1 MPIFWNNLILH
12 LFMFIMAQNLEQKH
26 LKYMRIINWQKL
38 ILVGF
43 IFSIVSCYDLE
54 NETQFGIGSQEYNL
68 AVPLI
73 DSKITLGKL
82 ASDLKGNTSIKID
95 ATGKATVFYNGE
107 VIRRTTAAIFPPFP
121 GLLPI
126 PILDSVWVE
135 EIFDRERYSIKKAV
149 FDGTNIWFT
158 FQNSLPEDINIKLT
172 IPELSKNGQVFTQD
186 FVLKYNNTSPSI
198 LVTEKFSV
206 DEWSLTSVNNSIT
219 FQYQART
226 KSGTPIKLD
235 QAQMNFDLIK
245 FSYLEGYLGYHIFPI
260 EGSSVD
266 VGLFNNWLSGSFS
279 FEDPKITISVQNA
292 FGLPVRSRV
301 NKMALTSITGT
312 NVNLESAFINTGIDF
327 AYPSFS
333 EIGTVKTTD
342 FIFDKTNSNLKEIF
356 NEKTKTIAYDI
367 VALINPDRDTTING
381 YISDGGFFVINVAVE
396 VPLNGSVNNV
406 VLTDTLDIDLADYDE
421 IISAQ
426 FKSITSNDFPA
437 EVKVQAYF
445 LDENGQRL
453 DQLFNNDGIILPPAS
468 PLPDDTTLPGI
479 DKIDF
484 MEFDDARFANI
495 KRAKKLAIVGAIN
508 TIDSENKKSW
518 WIYDNYGIGI
528 KLGAIFKYKQN

>member
-1 MPIFWNNLILH
+1 
-12 LFMFIMAQNLEQKH
+12 
-26 LKYMRIINWQKL
+26 MRIIHWQKL
-38 ILVGF
+38 ILFSF
-43 IFSIVSCYDLE
+43 IFSMSSCYDIE
-54 NETQFGIGSQEYNL
+54 NETQFDIGGREYNL

-73 DSKITLGKL
+73 DSKITLSKL
-82 ASDLKGNTSIKID
+82 ASDLEGNTSIKID
-95 ATGKATVFYNGE
+95 ADGRATVFYNGE
-107 VIRRTTAAIFPPFP
+107 VIRRTASAIFPPFP

-126 PILDSVWVE
+126 PILDSIWVE
-135 EIFDRERYSIKKAV
+135 EIFDRSKYAIKKAV
-149 FDGTNIWFT
+149 FDDTNIWFT
-158 FQNSLPEDINIKLT
+158 FENSLPEDVNIKLT
-172 IPELSKNGQVFTQD
+172 IPELSKNGQIFSKD
-186 FVLKYNNTSPSI
+186 FVLKYNNSTPAK

-206 DEWSLTSVNNSIT
+206 DDWSLTSGNNSIT

-226 KSGTPIKLD
+226 KSGTPVKLD
-235 QAQMNFDLIK
+235 LAQMNFDLIK

-266 VGLFNNWLSGSFS
+266 VGLFNKWLSGSFS

-301 NKMALTSITGT
+301 NKMSLTSITGS

-342 FIFDKTNSNLKEIF
+342 FIFDKTNSNIKEIF

-367 VALINPDRDTTING
+367 VALINPDRDTLING

-406 VLTDTLDIDLADYDE
+406 VLTDTLDINLEDYNE

-437 EVKVQAYF
+437 EVKVQAFF

-453 DQLFNNDGIILPPAS
+453 DQLFNNEGITLPPAS
-468 PLPDDTTLPGI
+468 ALPDDTTLPGI

-484 MEFDDARFANI
+484 MEFDDARFAKI
-495 KRAKKLAIVGAIN
+495 KGAKKLAIVGSIN
-508 TIDSENKKSW
+508 TIDSDSKKSW

>member
-1 MPIFWNNLILH
+1 
-12 LFMFIMAQNLEQKH
+12 
-26 LKYMRIINWQKL
+26 MRIIKWQKL
-38 ILVGF
+38 ILFGF
-43 IFSIVSCYDLE
+43 IFSIASCYDLE
-54 NETQFGIGSQEYNL
+54 NETQFDLGSQEYNL

-82 ASDLKGNTSIKID
+82 SSDLDGNTSIKIGD
-95 ATGKATVFYNGE
+95 DGKATIFYNGE
-107 VIRRTTAAIFPPFP
+107 VIRRTTSAIFPPFP
-121 GLLPI
+121 GLIPI
-126 PILDSVWVE
+126 PIQDSIWVE
-135 EIFDRERYSIKKAV
+135 EIFDKAKYSIKRAV

-158 FQNSLPEDINIKLT
+158 FENALPEDLNIKLT
-172 IPELSKNGQVFTQD
+172 IPELSQNGQVFSQD
-186 FVLKYNNTSPSI
+186 FVLKYNNTLPAK

-206 DEWSLTSVNNSIT
+206 DKWTLTSLNNSIT
-219 FQYQART
+219 FKYEART
-226 KSGTPIKLD
+226 KNGTPVKLGL
-235 QAQMNFDLIK
+235 AQMNFDLIK

-260 EGSSVD
+260 EGSNVD
-266 VGLFNNWLSGSFS
+266 VGLFNKWLSGSFS
-279 FEDPKITISVQNA
+279 FEDPKITIRVQNA

-301 NKMALTSITGT
+301 NKMSLTSITGS
-312 NVNLESAFINTGIDF
+312 NVNLESSFINTGIDF

-342 FIFDKTNSNLKEIF
+342 FIFDKSNSNIKEIF

-367 VALINPDRDTTING
+367 EALINPDRDTLING

-406 VLTDTLDIDLADYDE
+406 VLTDTLDINLEDYNE

-453 DQLFNNDGIILPPAS
+453 DQLFNNDGITLPPAS
-468 PLPDDTTLPGI
+468 ALPDDTTLPGSE
-479 DKIDF
+479 KIDF
-484 MEFDDARFANI
+484 LEFDDARFNNI
-495 KRAKKLAIVGAIN
+495 NRAKKLAIIGAIN
-508 TIDSENKKSW
+508 TIDSQNKKSW
-518 WIYDNYGIGI
+518 WIYENYGIGL
-528 KLGAIFKYKQN
+528 KLGAIFKYKKN